1 MRFLLDTHTFLWW
14 VSDDPQL
21 SKNAL
26 RLIASPDNDIFLSSV
41 SGWEIAINVQLGK
54 MKVPAPFEQ
63 FVAEQIFHNDIAT
76 LPIKMSHALHVQ
88 SLPLHHRD
96 PFDRMLIVQS
106 QLEKM
111 PIISVD
117 SVFEYYDVEVV
128 W

>member
-14 VSDDPQL
+14 VSDNPRL
-21 SKNAL
+21 SRNAL
-26 RLIASPDNDIFLSSV
+26 RLIASPNNDIFLSAV
-41 SGWEIAINVQLGK
+41 SGWEIAIKVQLGK
-54 MKVPAPFEQ
+54 MKVSSPFEQ
-63 FVAEQIFHNDIAT
+63 FVAEQIFHNDIIT

-117 SVFEYYDVEVV
+117 SIFEYYDVEVA